1 VTLQDSRAHRRA
13 LLLMLVA
20 PLMWSIAGVVTRNLS
35 PEIQAQGRFEITFWR
50 SLFAA
55 LCVGLYLAFVQRD
68 FVGAVRR
75 AGRAGML
82 SGLMWCAMFCCF
94 MLALTLTTVANTLVV
109 MSVAPLVTALLARFV
124 LRTPIAPRT
133 WTAICAASAGML
145 WMFADS
151 FAVTDARH
159 VLGML
164 IAFGVPLAS
173 AINIVN
179 MKRQR
184 LAVDLVPAVFIGGV
198 LSAALMLPLALPF
211 IADGRDVLLLA
222 VLGFFQLGIPCAM
235 MVVAARHLSA
245 TELALLALLEVLFGT
260 LWAWLGAGETPTS
273 ATLVGGAVVLAA
285 LVFNELAGR
294 RATALA

>member
-1 VTLQDSRAHRRA
+1 
-13 LLLMLVA
+13 MLIA

-55 LCVGLYLAFVQRD
+55 LCVGLYLGFVQRD

-75 AGRAGML
+75 AGRAGLL
-82 SGLMWCAMFCCF
+82 SGFMWCAMFCCF

-109 MSVAPLVTALLARFV
+109 MSLAPLVTAILARV
-124 LRTPIAPRT
+124 ILRTPIAPRT

-145 WMFADS
+145 WMFAES
-151 FAVTDARH
+151 FAVTDAGQ

-179 MKRQR
+179 MKRR
-184 LAVDLVPAVFIGGV
+184 GVAVDLVPAVFIGGV
-198 LSAALMLPLALPF
+198 LSAALMLPLSFPF
-211 IADGRDVLLLA
+211 IAEGRDVLWLA

-260 LWAWLGAGETPTS
+260 LWAWLGAGETPTT
-273 ATLVGGAVVLAA
+273 ATLVGGAVVLGA

>member
-1 VTLQDSRAHRRA
+1 MIPTDRRAHRRA

-20 PLMWSIAGVVTRNLS
+20 PLMWSSAGVVTRNLS
-35 PEIQAQGRFEITFWR
+35 PEIQSQGRFEITFWR

-55 LCVGLYLAFVQRD
+55 LCVGLYLGLIRRD
-68 FVGAVRR
+68 FLGAVRR
-75 AGRAGML
+75 AGRAGLL
-82 SGLMWCAMFCCF
+82 SGFMWCAMFCCF

-109 MSVAPLVTALLARFV
+109 MSVAPLVTAILARV
-124 LRTPIAPRT
+124 ILRTPIAPRT

-145 WMFADS
+145 WMFAES
-151 FAVTDARH
+151 FAVTDAAH
-159 VLGML
+159 LLGML

-179 MKRQR
+179 MKRR
-184 LAVDLVPAVFIGGV
+184 GLAVDLVPAVFIGGV
-198 LSAALMLPLALPF
+198 LSAALMLPLAQPF
-211 IADGRDVLLLA
+211 LADGRDVLLLA

-260 LWAWLGAGETPTS
+260 LWAWLGAGETPTT
-273 ATLVGGAVVLAA
+273 ATLIGGAIVLGA

-294 RATALA
+294 RTAALA

>member
-1 VTLQDSRAHRRA
+1 
-13 LLLMLVA
+13 
-20 PLMWSIAGVVTRNLS
+20 
-35 PEIQAQGRFEITFWR
+35 
-50 SLFAA
+50 
-55 LCVGLYLAFVQRD
+55 
-68 FVGAVRR
+68 
-75 AGRAGML
+75 
-82 SGLMWCAMFCCF
+82 

-109 MSVAPLVTALLARFV
+109 MSLAPLVTAILARV
-124 LRTPIAPRT
+124 ILRTPIAPRT

-145 WMFADS
+145 WMFAES
-151 FAVTDARH
+151 FAVTDAGQ

-179 MKRQR
+179 MKRR
-184 LAVDLVPAVFIGGV
+184 GVAVDLVPAVFIGGV
-198 LSAALMLPLALPF
+198 LSAALMLPLSLPF
-211 IADGRDVLLLA
+211 IADGRDVLWLA

-260 LWAWLGAGETPTS
+260 LWAWLGAGETPTT
-273 ATLVGGAVVLAA
+273 ATLVGGAVVLGA

>member
-1 VTLQDSRAHRRA
+1 VADEAARAHRRA
-13 LLLMLVA
+13 LLLMVVA

-35 PEIQAQGRFEITFWR
+35 PEIQLHGRYEITFWR

-55 LCVGLYLAFVQRD
+55 VCVGLYLAFVQRD
-68 FVGAVRR
+68 FTGAVRR
-75 AGRAGML
+75 AGRAGWL
-82 SGLMWCAMFCCF
+82 SGFMWCAMFSCF

-109 MSVAPLVTALLARFV
+109 MSLAPLVTAILARLV

-133 WTAICAASAGML
+133 WAAIVAASGGML
-145 WMFADS
+145 WMFAER
-151 FAVTDARH
+151 FAVTDGRQ

-179 MKRQR
+179 MKRR
-184 LAVDLVPAVFIGGV
+184 SLSVDLVPAVFLGGA
-198 LSAALMLPLALPF
+198 LSAALMLPLSVPF
-211 IADGRDVLLLA
+211 VADTRDVLLLA

-235 MVVAARHLSA
+235 MVVAARYLSA

-260 LWAWLGAGETPTS
+260 LWAWLGAGETPTT
-273 ATLVGGAVVLAA
+273 ATLVGGAVVLGA

-294 RATALA
+294 RTAVLA

>member
-1 VTLQDSRAHRRA
+1 MITTDRRAHRRA
-13 LLLMLVA
+13 LLLMLIA

-35 PEIQAQGRFEITFWR
+35 PEIQSQGRFEITFWR

-55 LCVGLYLAFVQRD
+55 LCVGFYLAAIQRD

-82 SGLMWCAMFCCF
+82 SGFMWCAMFCCF

-109 MSVAPLVTALLARFV
+109 MSVAPLVTAILARV
-124 LRTPIAPRT
+124 ILRTPIAPRT

-145 WMFADS
+145 WMFAES

-179 MKRQR
+179 MKRR
-184 LAVDLVPAVFIGGV
+184 SVTVDLVPAVFIGGV
-198 LSAALMLPLALPF
+198 LSAALMLPLSLPF
-211 IADGRDVLLLA
+211 IAAPRDVLLLA
-222 VLGFFQLGIPCAM
+222 ALGFFQLGIPCAM

-260 LWAWLGAGETPTS
+260 LWAWLGAGETPTT
-273 ATLVGGAVVLAA
+273 ATLLGGAVVLGA

-294 RATALA
+294 RTAALA

>member
-1 VTLQDSRAHRRA
+1 MTSHDARAHRRA
-13 LLLMLVA
+13 LLMMLIA
-20 PLMWSIAGVVTRNLS
+20 PLLWSMAGVVTRNLS
-35 PEIQAQGRFEITFWR
+35 PEVQAQGRFEITFWR
-50 SLFAA
+50 SFFAA
-55 LCVGLYLAFVQRD
+55 LCVGLYLGLVQRD

-75 AGRAGML
+75 AGKAGLL
-82 SGLMWCAMFCCF
+82 SGFMWCAMFSCF

-109 MSVAPLVTALLARFV
+109 MSVAPLVTAILARLV

-133 WTAICAASAGML
+133 WAAICAASGGML
-145 WMFADS
+145 WMFADR

-164 IAFGVPLAS
+164 IAFAVPLAS

-179 MKRQR
+179 MKRR
-184 LAVDLVPAVFIGGV
+184 AIAVDLVPAVFIGGV

-211 IADGRDVLLLA
+211 VGDARDVLLLA

-245 TELALLALLEVLFGT
+245 TELALLGLLEVLFGT
-260 LWAWLGAGETPTS
+260 LWAWLGAGETPTT

>member
-1 VTLQDSRAHRRA
+1 VGTDDARAHRRA
-13 LLLMLVA
+13 LLLMLIA

-35 PEIQAQGRFEITFWR
+35 PEIQAHGRFEITFWR

-55 LCVGLYLAFVQRD
+55 LCVGLYLAFVRRD
-68 FVGAVRR
+68 FAGAVRR
-75 AGRAGML
+75 AGRAGLL
-82 SGLMWCAMFCCF
+82 SGFMWCAMFCCF
-94 MLALTLTTVANTLVV
+94 MLALTLTSVANTLVV
-109 MSVAPLVTALLARFV
+109 MSVAPLVTALLARAV

-145 WMFADS
+145 WMFAES
-151 FAVTDARH
+151 FAVTDAAH

-179 MKRQR
+179 MKRR
-184 LAVDLVPAVFIGGV
+184 GVTVDLVPAVFIGGV
-198 LSAALMLPLALPF
+198 LSAVLMLPAALPF
-211 IADGRDVLLLA
+211 IGDARDVALLA
-222 VLGFFQLGIPCAM
+222 MLGFFQLGIPCAM

-245 TELALLALLEVLFGT
+245 TELALLALLEVLYGT
-260 LWAWLGAGETPTS
+260 LWAWLGAGEKPTT
-273 ATLVGGAVVLAA
+273 ATLVGGAIVLGA

-294 RATALA
+294 RAAALA

>member
-1 VTLQDSRAHRRA
+1 VADEAARAHRRA
-13 LLLMLVA
+13 LLLMVVA

-35 PEIQAQGRFEITFWR
+35 PEIQLHGRYEITFWR

-55 LCVGLYLAFVQRD
+55 VCVGLYLAFVQHD
-68 FVGAVRR
+68 FTGAVRR
-75 AGRAGML
+75 AGRAGWL
-82 SGLMWCAMFCCF
+82 SGFMWCAMFSCF

-109 MSVAPLVTALLARFV
+109 MSLAPLVTAILARLV
-124 LRTPIAPRT
+124 LPTPIAPRT
-133 WTAICAASAGML
+133 WAAIVAASGGML
-145 WMFADS
+145 WMFAER
-151 FAVTDARH
+151 FAVTDGRQ

-179 MKRQR
+179 MKRR
-184 LAVDLVPAVFIGGV
+184 SLSVDLVPAVFLGGA
-198 LSAALMLPLALPF
+198 LSAALMLPLSVPF
-211 IADGRDVLLLA
+211 VADTRDVLLLA

-235 MVVAARHLSA
+235 MVVAARYLSA

-260 LWAWLGAGETPTS
+260 LWAWLGAGETPTT
-273 ATLVGGAVVLAA
+273 ATLVGGAVVLGA

-294 RATALA
+294 RTAVLA

>member
-1 VTLQDSRAHRRA
+1 MIPTDRRAHRRA
-13 LLLMLVA
+13 LLLMLIA

-35 PEIQAQGRFEITFWR
+35 PEIQSQGRFEITFWR

-55 LCVGLYLAFVQRD
+55 LCVGFYLAAIQRD

-75 AGRAGML
+75 AGHAGML
-82 SGLMWCAMFCCF
+82 SGFMWCAMFCCF

-109 MSVAPLVTALLARFV
+109 MSVAPLVTAILARII

-145 WMFADS
+145 WMFAES

-179 MKRQR
+179 MKRR
-184 LAVDLVPAVFIGGV
+184 SVTVDLVPAVFIGGV
-198 LSAALMLPLALPF
+198 LSAALMLPLSLPF
-211 IADGRDVLLLA
+211 IAAPRDVLLLA
-222 VLGFFQLGIPCAM
+222 ALGFFQLGIPCAM

-260 LWAWLGAGETPTS
+260 LWAWLGAGETPTT
-273 ATLVGGAVVLAA
+273 ATLLGGAVVLGA

-294 RATALA
+294 RTAALA